1 MNAMI
6 ALIIIPLLVN
16 AVQLSHKGQAWE
28 NIGTEDGIILCGG
41 HEEGNT
47 AERFDRQLGNPDA
60 PDAVYMFALGQDST
74 VEISTCGSSYDTIL
88 RVFDIDGQEEICACD
103 DCGDCGLQTVLE
115 CELTPGPYLIV
126 VDGFGSNTTNNQ
138 GPFVLDVHCPPT
150 FLPCG
155 GSDSGY
161 TNYLPNV
168 VGNEAGDALYY
179 VQLPQATTITVN
191 TCGSQFDT
199 WLRVYDFTFTEGSDE
214 VTLGTELCSCD
225 DCGDCGVQT
234 VLNCDLE
241 SGYYAIIVDGFSN
254 STGQYSLNLSC
265 PRGNIGCGGTEAGF
279 TTDVENVIGDTGG
292 DVLYDMSVTSI
303 YDVTVDSCGSDYD
316 TWLRIMSADLETE
329 ICGCD
334 DCGDCGAQTV
344 LDCQLMAGDYVVAV
358 SGFSS
363 SEGGFTITQSCA
375 MPVVGCDA
383 SYSGSTVGAASVVG
397 GDAGDNLYSLDIA
410 STTYMVI
417 DTCGSSFD
425 TWVRIIHDSVDGN
438 VACSCDDCGACG
450 LQSVLACTLLPGHY
464 VVSIDGFNV
473 AEGDYVFTTSC
484 TTDPFAQ

>member
-16 AVQLSHKGQAWE
+16 AVQLSHKGRAWE
-28 NIGTEDGIILCGG
+28 NIGTEDGMILCGG

-60 PDAVYMFALGQDST
+60 PDAVYMFALGQDSN

-88 RVFDIDGQEEICACD
+88 RVFDINGQEELCVCD

-179 VQLPQATTITVN
+179 VQLPQATSITVN
-191 TCGSQFDT
+191 TCGSEFDT

-225 DCGDCGVQT
+225 DCGDCGV
-234 VLNCDLE
+234 
-241 SGYYAIIVDGFSN
+241 
-254 STGQYSLNLSC
+254 
-265 PRGNIGCGGTEAGF
+265 
-279 TTDVENVIGDTGG
+279 
-292 DVLYDMSVTSI
+292 
-303 YDVTVDSCGSDYD
+303 
-316 TWLRIMSADLETE
+316 
-329 ICGCD
+329 
-334 DCGDCGAQTV
+334 QTV